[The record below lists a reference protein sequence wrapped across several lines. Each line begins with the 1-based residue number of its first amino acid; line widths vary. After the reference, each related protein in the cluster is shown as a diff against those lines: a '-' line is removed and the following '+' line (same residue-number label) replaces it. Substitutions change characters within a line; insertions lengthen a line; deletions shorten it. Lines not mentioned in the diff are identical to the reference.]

1 MNDDS
6 NSKSNSGDVS
16 LFLADGLAAGADES
30 DVVVIDATALAAL
43 GSGDLIADF
52 AGDLLDLDVLLEAL
66 PAGAPQASDAV
77 AQQQGSISA
86 EEIIAG
92 SFIMP
97 GAIAILYSDDEGL
110 DDGAI

>member
-77 AQQQGSISA
+77 AQQGSILA